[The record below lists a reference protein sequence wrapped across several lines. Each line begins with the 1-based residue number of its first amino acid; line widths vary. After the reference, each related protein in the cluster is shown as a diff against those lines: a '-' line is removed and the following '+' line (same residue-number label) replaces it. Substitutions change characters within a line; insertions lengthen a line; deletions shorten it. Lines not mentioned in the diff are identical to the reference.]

1 MVLWPILK
9 QSEAHKVSIFGVFL
23 VCIFSHSDW
32 TRRDTP
38 YLDKRTKFTFK
49 SSCEKVSTLKNR
61 FLRISFHCKVLGTV
75 AVFILLVL
83 KIKNHGSLINIKLS
97 LNGWKPLA
105 IFAKSSIF
113 RFSIRISI
121 RWPSNSNSRPNA
133 TSI

>member
-23 VCIFSHSDW
+23 VCIFPHSDW

-38 YLDKRTKFTFK
+38 YLDKHTKFTFK

>member
-23 VCIFSHSDW
+23 VCIFPHSDW
-32 TRRDTP
+32 SRRDTP
-38 YLDKRTKFTFK
+38 YLDKGTKFTFK
-49 SSCEKVSTLKNR
+49 SSCEKVSTFKNR
-61 FLRISFHCKVLGTV
+61 FLRISFHCKVLGIT
-75 AVFILLVL
+75 AVLYTTCFENQKPWFLD
-83 KIKNHGSLINIKLS
+83 KHKLG

-113 RFSIRISI
+113 RFSIRISV